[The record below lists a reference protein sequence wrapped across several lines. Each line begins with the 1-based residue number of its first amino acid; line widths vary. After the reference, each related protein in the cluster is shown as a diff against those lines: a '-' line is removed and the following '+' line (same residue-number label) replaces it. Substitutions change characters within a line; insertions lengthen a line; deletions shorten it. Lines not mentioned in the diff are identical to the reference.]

1 MSLKPEKLSKMF
13 GAFAA
18 LAFEAPVRVH
28 FDVLSVAPMPARTGT
43 ISSPIERPKWAGRL
57 CQLSMPL
64 PSPRRERRWR
74 KRSST
79 FLHYFDNV
87 LFKRFDYRR
96 PFRSSSRSAHYR
108 GHFFLHAEGL
118 TILSGLVEPFHPAAA
133 GLTITEHSFI
143 VLNVVSKKIF
153 CRRKLP

>member
-1 MSLKPEKLSKMF
+1 
-13 GAFAA
+13 
-18 LAFEAPVRVH
+18 
-28 FDVLSVAPMPARTGT
+28 
-43 ISSPIERPKWAGRL
+43 
-57 CQLSMPL
+57 MPL
-64 PSPRRERRWR
+64 PSPKRERRWR

-79 FLHYFDNV
+79 FLHYFDNL

-108 GHFFLHAEGL
+108 DHFFLHAEGL